1 MITFCYAAFQNIVFI
16 SREKARSLQPIKLS
30 VILKPSLIML
40 EKGNRV
46 NALHGIL
53 LIVLFSFAAF
63 YIAGFSFVRELSL
76 SPLIIGIILGMLYAN
91 SLRNKLPE
99 TWVPGIKF
107 CSKQVLRWGIILYG
121 FRLTLSQVAAVG
133 IQAIAVDLI
142 VVTVTIFGGVLL
154 GRLLKIDRDT
164 ALMTST
170 GSAICGAAAILG
182 AEPVVRCEGY
192 KTAIA
197 VSTVVIFGTLSMF
210 LYPVMYRTGMLDGLS
225 DTGVAIYT
233 GSTLHEVAHVAGAG
247 NAMDPTDSLG
257 IAGTA
262 TITKM
267 IRVMLLAPVLVVMS
281 LFLARRRR
289 AEQPSVE
296 QGRGRITIPWFA
308 FGFLGVI
315 CLNSLLQYLT
325 GAPTVREIPLNGA
338 IEYLDT
344 FLLTMA
350 MTALGTETSLD
361 KFRQAGARPFLLAG
375 LLYVWLVVGGYFVT
389 KYIVALG

>member
-1 MITFCYAAFQNIVFI
+1 
-16 SREKARSLQPIKLS
+16 
-30 VILKPSLIML
+30 ML
-40 EKGNRV
+40 EKGNRA
-46 NALHGIL
+46 NTLHGIL
-53 LIVLFSFAAF
+53 LIALFSFAAF
-63 YIAGFSFVRELSL
+63 YIAGFSFVKELSL

-91 SLRNKLPE
+91 SLRNRLPE

-121 FRLTLSQVAAVG
+121 FRLTLAQVAAVG
-133 IQAIAVDLI
+133 GPAIAVDLI
-142 VVTVTIFGGVLL
+142 VVTVTILGGVGL
-154 GRLLKIDRDT
+154 GRLLRLDRDT

-182 AEPVVRCEGY
+182 AEPVVKCEGY

-210 LYPVMYRTGMLDGLS
+210 LYPVMYRTGLLDGLS

-247 NAMDPTDSLG
+247 NAMDPTDTLG

-267 IRVMLLAPVLVVMS
+267 IRVMMLAPVLVVMS
-281 LFLARRRR
+281 LLLARRRKTAPAAA
-289 AEQPSVE
+289 AETAASGAAAVAH
-296 QGRGRITIPWFA
+296 GAAARSRITIPWFA
-308 FGFLGVI
+308 FGFLAVI

-325 GAPTVREIPLNGA
+325 GAATVREIPLNGA

-361 KFRQAGARPFLLAG
+361 KFRQAGAKPFVLAG

-389 KYIVALG
+389 KLFVPVA